1 MSPNTPLTELD
12 RQSPSIYA
20 VFYSLSLSNGC
31 GTLSTGW
38 DSVTMSFTPG
48 ALSTVAPFAATAEV
62 FNFADLP
69 CPPPGLYVE
78 PGQLYQPQFAPPRAF
93 FSSLGVAHP
102 AAVQGCAD
110 GIWAD
115 GWTDPPVALVTTGPL
130 DGPGQPGGAPRR
142 LRKDVPGNAHVV
154 ARSPIKTAEPA

>member
-1 MSPNTPLTELD
+1 
-12 RQSPSIYA
+12 
-20 VFYSLSLSNGC
+20 
-31 GTLSTGW
+31 
-38 DSVTMSFTPG
+38 MSFTPG

-93 FSSLGVAHP
+93 FSSLGAAHP

-142 LRKDVPGNAHVV
+142 LRRDVPGNAHVV